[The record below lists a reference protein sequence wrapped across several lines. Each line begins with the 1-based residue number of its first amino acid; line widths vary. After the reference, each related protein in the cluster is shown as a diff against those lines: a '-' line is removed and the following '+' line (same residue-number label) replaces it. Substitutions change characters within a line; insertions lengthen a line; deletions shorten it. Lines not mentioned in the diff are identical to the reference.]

1 MKKISV
7 NNILFILA
15 FSIFLLILFY
25 AYISF
30 CLSDG
35 SLKTFG
41 SDIVLSLINGLFL
54 ALVVLVAG
62 IFIEEKRR
70 KEIAIQTG
78 EEEIAKL
85 KNILKN
91 VFNRAK
97 SSLNFLNRT
106 PTFYFDDN
114 WINPMYELLTQN
126 KREWDTFLQ
135 EYYRSNPSSKIAEE
149 LLNFIEGMERALIN
163 AEKLDNNLVRIKL
176 NPGLAASME
185 SGFPGDRIN
194 AKNETEFAFWVFR
207 ATWAGAD
214 STNIMFGMPS
224 ATDQQI
230 RFEKIEGLMNQAAS
244 LAKTKEFS
252 EIFTQLQSDRKK
264 LDTLI
269 KRINKLVK

>member
-7 NNILFILA
+7 NNILFILV

-25 AYISF
+25 AYLSF

-35 SLKTFG
+35 SLKTFV

-70 KEIAIQTG
+70 REIAIQTG

-135 EYYRSNPSSKIAEE
+135 EYLRSNPSSKIAEE
-149 LLNFIEGMERALIN
+149 LLNFIRKNLSER
-163 AEKLDNNLVRIKL
+163 EPFYRK
-176 NPGLAASME
+176 AAFVV
-185 SGFPGDRIN
+185 SG
-194 AKNETEFAFWVFR
+194 
-207 ATWAGAD
+207 
-214 STNIMFGMPS
+214 
-224 ATDQQI
+224 TDEEMLQQI
-230 RFEKIEGLMNQAAS
+230 LSFLGKDS
-244 LAKTKEFS
+244 F
-252 EIFTQLQSDRKK
+252 FD
-264 LDTLI
+264 
-269 KRINKLVK
+269 KRIVS